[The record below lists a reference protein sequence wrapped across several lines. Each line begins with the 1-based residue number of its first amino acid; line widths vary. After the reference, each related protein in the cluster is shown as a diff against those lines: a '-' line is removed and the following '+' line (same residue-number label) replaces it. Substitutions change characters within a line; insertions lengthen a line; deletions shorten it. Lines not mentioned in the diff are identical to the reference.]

1 MRVNIESLHC
11 TPGRSITLPANSI
24 SVKTNTID
32 KRQLRGAGERACNR
46 GASPGDLG
54 LRDGLPSSQAGWTVA
69 PPRGSVNFRT
79 PPPTVMPGSICR
91 RGSLQSSSRPV
102 WPARLSR
109 VWPARLSRVS
119 VPTSPHQAT
128 RRPSRAHPHV
138 LGAPRPSKASPARP
152 SPPAHLL
159 ICGPLLCLR
168 PLQPLSPLC
177 PSRLCWAVSSFFPLL
192 LWVPQ
197 TVCTLKKKKKISVF
211 HVSAFSPAPFPA
223 SVWMPEA
230 HHGNVGRDRK
240 AMPRISPPAKTSPP
254 C

>member
-168 PLQPLSPLC
+168 PPSASQPPLPFQALLGC
-177 PSRLCWAVSSFFPLL
+177 LLFFPFVAVGSPDCLHI
-192 LWVPQ
+192 
-197 TVCTLKKKKKISVF
+197 KKKKNFRLPCQRVLSCP
-211 HVSAFSPAPFPA
+211 VSCKRVDA
-223 SVWMPEA
+223 
-230 HHGNVGRDRK
+230 
-240 AMPRISPPAKTSPP
+240 
-254 C
+254 